1 MEIQQ
6 KLLKKTNQN
15 YFNLNTY
22 KDLMVLL
29 KSKYNFK
36 LFNDDIK
43 KEGVYLRHD
52 IDIHPYFIKKFIKIY
67 DQLEIKANFFF
78 LLNSPN
84 YNVLSNEFKLLS
96 DYLLKKNHLIGMHIC
111 NKLKWNKKDIIIN
124 QLYYKKKLGFSNV
137 FSFHQPS
144 KKNFSLKINKMI
156 NVYNKDYFSD
166 EKYVSDIN
174 KKKSFLKKILNLINI
189 KKKNFQILIHPIWW
203 TYQNN
208 NLENKLKKI
217 FFYEYNNYVSSISK
231 KLIIK
236 KFKINMSNN
245 IFNCYD

>member
-6 KLLKKTNQN
+6 KLSKKTNQD

-36 LFNDDIK
+36 LFNDDIN

-96 DYLLKKNHLIGMHIC
+96 DYLLKKDHLIGMHIC
-111 NKLKWNKKDIIIN
+111 NNLNWSKKDIINN
-124 QLYYKKKLGFSNV
+124 QLFYKKKLGFSNV

-144 KKNFSLKINKMI
+144 KKNFSLTLNNMI

-166 EKYVSDIN
+166 EKYVSDSN
-174 KKKSFLKKILNLINI
+174 KKKSFLKKILNFIDI
-189 KKKNFQILIHPIWW
+189 EKKNFQILIHPIWW
-203 TYQNN
+203 MYQNYD
-208 NLENKLKKI
+208 LENQFKKI
-217 FFYEYNNYVSSISK
+217 FFNRYNNYVRLISK

-236 KFKINMSNN
+236 NLKN
-245 IFNCYD
+245 